1 MKKWLVVA
9 MVFVLAVGP
18 LFRGLFFAYE
28 MFFSFA
34 MLAFLGGAYLFLK
47 WRDQEALL
55 LRHSTFYCGLGLL
68 AAYLLSFFTSVNLRG
83 NLEAVMQL
91 IVYLLIFVVLFDYFR
106 EHKEQI
112 STYFFIPLTM
122 GGLVS
127 ALLGIAGYTRF
138 FTGDWATINSSRIH
152 STLQYANTAAVY
164 FLLIALLLIALII
177 NTKKL
182 WMKAMLAGVGHVLL
196 MALFFTSSRGVFL
209 VFPPMVFLVLILVM
223 PHGARFPSFLTVI
236 SLMAPMVLTLQKFNV
251 AAQAGALA
259 TTFEWLII
267 GAVLAAGLM
276 VAFGAFLRLQ
286 FSTTTK
292 YMMLAL
298 TGIVVILVGVMKGPF
313 IGEAVKQFVLTNIPQ
328 NVLNRMQDINL
339 ETNSVVMRFEFYK
352 EAWTLIQRQWWLGYG
367 GGGFASLYQSVQKLY
382 YAAKLVH
389 NHYLQVFVESGIL
402 GIISFIGLVLVSA
415 ASMFYGRLRQLD
427 FKHRVESA
435 AVLSA
440 FLALALHSA
449 IDFNLSFSSMGY
461 LLWGMIAIGAAYGVS
476 ASKNVQPLVLP
487 KISIQWAS
495 LALIAVVGL
504 ASVSFSLAGYQMDV
518 GSKAKKQIVAVQAI
532 TAYEKASMYDPL
544 NAGPKAELADL
555 YAWMA
560 YTSDLKAE
568 KDEWLE
574 KAVRFGERAI
584 QLDRYYPYYN
594 RIMTKVYFQVGMNV
608 KAAEQALFLVEVQP
622 LVKANY
628 EFVVKGYVEG
638 GLQLLR
644 EGNVEQARQY
654 FENCIALM
662 NDEVLQKNKTIT
674 FYAGKAALIMG
685 SFENA
690 ETWLTTARSESLELK
705 MEVDR
710 LLYLLN
716 QQTGRDIENEKYQG
730 LLWMGYVEV
739 TPVYKEIKGV
749 LESGI
754 LRD

>member
-68 AAYLLSFFTSVNLRG
+68 AAYLLSFFTSINLRG

-91 IVYLLIFVVLFDYFR
+91 IIYLLIFVVLFDYFR

-112 STYFFIPLTM
+112 ATLFFVPLTA
-122 GGLVS
+122 GGVVS
-127 ALLGIAGYTRF
+127 ALLGVAGYTRF

-164 FLLIALLLIALII
+164 FLLITLLLIALII

-182 WMKAMLAGVGHVLL
+182 WVKAMLAGVGHVLL

-209 VFPPMVFLVLILVM
+209 VFPPLVFLVLFLVM
-223 PHGARFPSFLTVI
+223 PNGARFPSFLTVI

-298 TGIVVILVGVMKGPF
+298 TGIVVILVGVMKGPV
-313 IGEAVKQFVLTNIPQ
+313 IGEAVKQFIITNIPQ

-402 GIISFIGLVLVSA
+402 GIISFIGLVLLSA

-427 FKHRVESA
+427 LKHRVESA

-440 FLALALHSA
+440 FLALAVHSA

-504 ASVSFSLAGYQMDV
+504 ASISFSLAGYQMDV

-568 KDEWLE
+568 KDQWLE
-574 KAVRFGERAI
+574 KAVSHGERAI

-594 RIMTKVYFQVGMNV
+594 RIMTSVYFSANMFT
-608 KAAEQALFLVEVQP
+608 KAAEQALMLLETQP

-628 EFVVKGYVEG
+628 ELVAKGYVEG
-638 GLQLLR
+638 GLQHLR
-644 EGNVEQARQY
+644 EGNVDQAKAY
-654 FENCIALM
+654 FEACIALM
-662 NDEVLQKNKTIT
+662 SNEDSRSNKTVG
-674 FYAGKAALIMG
+674 YYSGKAALIMG
-685 SFENA
+685 RFQEA
-690 ETWLTTARSESLELK
+690 EEWITLARGVSLEFK
-705 MEVDR
+705 MEGDR

-716 QQTGRDIENEKYQG
+716 QLTGREEENAKYKG
-730 LLWMGYVEV
+730 ILWMGYVEA
-739 TPVYKEIKGV
+739 TPVYKEIKGII
-749 LESGI
+749 ESGI
-754 LRD
+754 LQD